1 MVLLVPDH
9 CLLVTFEGVEL
20 HGHVNMMCWISCLG
34 FSISNLKSHIM
45 LIHIIKSRC
54 FMSFFCI
61 FVKLPRLGERADLL
75 NITRNLSVAKFMDPP
90 YK

>member
-45 LIHIIKSRC
+45 LIHII
-54 FMSFFCI
+54 
-61 FVKLPRLGERADLL
+61 
-75 NITRNLSVAKFMDPP
+75 
-90 YK
+90 